1 MTAIKT
7 TNIVEG
13 NLAQEPKYFPQ
24 GQYVARIVF
33 RIMHTD
39 RKLNPQT
46 NQWEDGRT
54 TAVDVNFYG
63 LAAERYAQT
72 IQQQP
77 DAFAKGTAVVAWGE
91 LSDRL
96 NTWTDR
102 DGNPQAT
109 PVINGTRIIP
119 NQLVNQRRA
128 NRQQSNSTSLPQYTN
143 AVPEQDPWRDNRHR
157 PEPSRT
163 ATGGRSTM
171 TAPSIRMKKGTWKWN
186 ASKPLI

>member
-7 TNIVEG
+7 TNIIEG
-13 NLAQEPKYFPQ
+13 NLATEPKYFPK

-46 NQWEDGRT
+46 NMWEDGRT

-77 DAFAKGTAVVAWGE
+77 DVFAKGTAVVAWGE

-102 DGNPQAT
+102 DGTPQAT
-109 PVINGTRIIP
+109 SVINGTRIIP

-128 NRQQSNSTSLPQYTN
+128 NRQQSTSISLPQQTN
-143 AVPEQDPWRDNRHR
+143 AFPEQDPWVGQ
-157 PEPSRT
+157 PQ
-163 ATGGRSTM
+163 M
-171 TAPSIRMKKGTWKWN
+171 
-186 ASKPLI
+186 

>member
-63 LAAERYAQT
+63 ATAERYAQT
-72 IQQQP
+72 TT
-77 DAFAKGTAVVAWGE
+77 TAGRVRQRHGRGRMGRTVRP
-91 LSDRL
+91 SQHVDR
-96 NTWTDR
+96 
-102 DGNPQAT
+102 P
-109 PVINGTRIIP
+109 
-119 NQLVNQRRA
+119 
-128 NRQQSNSTSLPQYTN
+128 
-143 AVPEQDPWRDNRHR
+143 
-157 PEPSRT
+157 
-163 ATGGRSTM
+163 
-171 TAPSIRMKKGTWKWN
+171 
-186 ASKPLI
+186 

>member
-13 NLAQEPKYFPQ
+13 NLATEPKYFPK

-54 TAVDVNFYG
+54 TAV
-63 LAAERYAQT
+63 
-72 IQQQP
+72 
-77 DAFAKGTAVVAWGE
+77 VAWGE
-91 LSDRL
+91 LSDRP
-96 NTWTDR
+96 NTWIDR
-102 DGNPQAT
+102 DGTPQAT
-109 PVINGTRIIP
+109 SVINGTRIIP

-143 AVPEQDPWRDNRHR
+143 AVPEQDPW
-157 PEPSRT
+157 
-163 ATGGRSTM
+163 AGQQ
-171 TAPSIRMKKGTWKWN
+171 AQ
-186 ASKPLI
+186 A

>member
-77 DAFAKGTAVVAWGE
+77 DVFAKGTAVVAWGE
-91 LSDRL
+91 LSDRP
-96 NTWTDR
+96 NTWIDR
-102 DGNPQAT
+102 DGTPQST
-109 PVINGTRIIP
+109 SVINGTRIIP

-128 NRQQSNSTSLPQYTN
+128 NRQQSTSTSLPQQTN
-143 AVPEQDPWRDNRHR
+143 AVPEQDPW
-157 PEPSRT
+157 
-163 ATGGRSTM
+163 
-171 TAPSIRMKKGTWKWN
+171 
-186 ASKPLI
+186 ASQQPQL